1 MNQRDLKKYTQDYEK
16 LPFEPILVE
25 YRRKLIIENL
35 KQFPTHNVLE
45 IGCGMEP
52 MFKYFGDYHS
62 MTIVEPTELFF
73 KNAFEQTKKFPEKD
87 IRLVNNLFE
96 EAIEKIKETQ
106 FDFIIISCL
115 LHELSDPEQ
124 FLNAL
129 HEICTNNTVIHINVP
144 NSHSFHRILAV
155 DSGIIKDEFS
165 LSKTQEQMQ
174 QSTTYNLPL
183 LKILLED
190 QEFEVL
196 DSGSYFLKPFTHLQM
211 QQLVDYNIINEQVL
225 NGLAKISDRFPGWGA
240 EIFVNIKSKRAK

>member
-25 YRRKLIIENL
+25 YRRNTIIENL
-35 KQFPTHNVLE
+35 KQFPTFNVLE

-52 MFKYFGDYHS
+52 MFKYFDDYDT

-73 KNAFEQTKKFPEKD
+73 NNACIKAKEFPEKD
-87 IRLVNNLFE
+87 IRLVNSLFE
-96 EAIEKIKETQ
+96 EAVDRINATK

-115 LHELSDPEQ
+115 LHELSDHKY
-124 FLNAL
+124 FLNLL
-129 HEICTNNTVIHINVP
+129 HRVCSNNTIIHINVP

-174 QSTTYNLPL
+174 QTATFNLPL
-183 LKILLED
+183 LIELLES
-190 QEFEVL
+190 QNFEVL

-211 QQLVDYNIINEQVL
+211 QQLIDHKIINDDVL
-225 NGLAKISDRFPGWGA
+225 NGLDQIAKRLPGWGA
-240 EIFVNIKSKRAK
+240 EIFVNIKSKRPK